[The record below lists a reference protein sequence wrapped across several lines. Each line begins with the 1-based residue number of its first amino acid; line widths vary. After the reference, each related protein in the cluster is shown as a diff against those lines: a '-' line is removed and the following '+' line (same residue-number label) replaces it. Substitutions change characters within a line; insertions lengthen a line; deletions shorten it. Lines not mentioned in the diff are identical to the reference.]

1 MLRNNS
7 SVIEQFTKKR
17 SAKVSACRFF
27 NNARVQIKDLI
38 QCSKDH
44 CGRLCSGKDVI
55 IVHDTTEYNYW
66 HHHKRIK
73 EGTLGPLTNEIGLGY
88 HAHCALVIDAQD
100 DFPLGYSHIQ
110 MWVRK
115 QDQPDKYERQYAR
128 LPIEQKESYRWI
140 QTIEESNKVLQ
151 DAHSRT
157 YIADREC
164 DIYELWDRCGREGN
178 NTHLIIRV
186 RANRKLEQGGF
197 LFDHVSSLPIAGF
210 IEKKVRE
217 NKKKKRTRHTAK
229 LEIRYGQVTISIAGG
244 KKGKSV
250 SLWVVEAKESS
261 ETVKQGE
268 PPVHWIL
275 LTTRE
280 VDDIEKAKVVI
291 NDYCKRWCIE
301 ILFSATKTR
310 GLNVE
315 QSQLEHG
322 QSLMKLGVMAFQTAL
337 KILQLK
343 HQREAKGEKEY
354 SMDILFD
361 QEEEI
366 LIETLIPQWE
376 GKTEKQKNPYK
387 KRTLA
392 RASWLIARLG
402 GWKGYSKESPPGVR
416 TFSEGLKRFE
426 DMLAM
431 YQIMK
436 KDVCTD

>member
-1 MLRNNS
+1 MLQSNS
-7 SVIEQFTKKR
+7 SVIEQFTNKR
-17 SAKVSACRFF
+17 SAKVSVGRFF
-27 NNARVQIKDLI
+27 NNERVQIKDLI
-38 QCSKDH
+38 KCSKDQ
-44 CGRLCSGKDVI
+44 CGRLSSGRDVI

-66 HHHKRIK
+66 HHRRRIK
-73 EGTLGPLTNEIGLGY
+73 DGTLGPLVNEIGLGY

-100 DFPLGYSHIQ
+100 NFPLGYSHFHI
-110 MWVRK
+110 WVRK
-115 QDQPDKYERQYAR
+115 QDQPDKYQRQYPK

-140 QTIEESNKVLQ
+140 ETIEKSNNVLQ
-151 DAHSRT
+151 DARSKT

-164 DIYELWDRCGREGN
+164 DIYELWDRCGREEN
-178 NTHLIIRV
+178 NTHLIIRA
-186 RANRKLEQGGF
+186 RANRQLKQGGL
-197 LFDHVSSLPIAGF
+197 LFKHISSLPIAGF
-210 IEKKVRE
+210 MDKQVRE
-217 NKKKKRTRHTAK
+217 NKKKKRTRHSAK
-229 LEIRYGQVTISIAGG
+229 LEIRYGHVTISVAHG
-244 KKGKSV
+244 KKGKEV

-261 ETVKQGE
+261 NTVKKGE

-280 VDDIEKAKVVI
+280 VGDIEKAKAVI
-291 NDYCKRWCIE
+291 DDYCKRWCIE

-322 QSLMKLGVMAFQTAL
+322 QALMKLGVMAFQTAL

-343 HQREAKGEKEY
+343 HQRDAKGEKEY
-354 SMDILFD
+354 SVEVLFD
-361 QEEEI
+361 QQSET
-366 LIETLIPQWE
+366 LIEKLIPQWE

-402 GWKGYSKESPPGVR
+402 GWKGYSKESPPGVK
-416 TFSEGLKRFE
+416 TFSIGLKRFE
-426 DMLAM
+426 DMLSM
-431 YQIMK
+431 YQIMI